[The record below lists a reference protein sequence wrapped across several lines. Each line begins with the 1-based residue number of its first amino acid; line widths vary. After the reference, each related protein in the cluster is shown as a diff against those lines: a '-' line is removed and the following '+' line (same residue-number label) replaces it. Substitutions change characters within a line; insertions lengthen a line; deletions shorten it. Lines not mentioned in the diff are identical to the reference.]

1 MTLILALDT
10 STRTGSLALRDETG
24 TVGLLTLSVALTHSQ
39 GLMPAADMLLR
50 HAGRT
55 VDDLTAVACVTG
67 PGSFTGLRVGIATA
81 QGLAY
86 SRQLPC
92 AGLSSLTVLAWA
104 LPHAR
109 HPLVPLLPA
118 RKGWLYARLFQ
129 WYKDAPKPMSGE
141 LCVEPDELIQHIHE
155 PAVLYGPGLEPY
167 RETFRE
173 MLGHQF
179 IELPKTADLPRAEW
193 LAELAARELEAGRGV
208 PPARLQPNYLG
219 PSQAEINWRQS
230 RAPAAPT
237 S

>member
-10 STRTGSLALRDETG
+10 ATRTGSLALRGATG

-39 GLMPAADMLLR
+39 GLMPAADTLLR
-50 HAGRT
+50 HTGHT

-67 PGSFTGLRVGIATA
+67 PGSYTGLRVGIATA
-81 QGLAY
+81 QGLAFP
-86 SRQLPC
+86 RQLPC
-92 AGLSSLTVLAWA
+92 VGISSLTVLAWA

-109 HPLVPLLPA
+109 FPVCPLLSA

-129 WYKDAPKPMSGE
+129 WYKDAPKPMTGE
-141 LCVEPDELIQHIHE
+141 LCVEPDELIQHMRG

-167 RETFRE
+167 RDTFRE

-179 IELPKTADLPRAEW
+179 IELPKTADLPRADW

-208 PPARLQPNYLG
+208 PPAQLQPHYLG
-219 PSQAEINWRQS
+219 PSQAEINWRPS
-230 RAPAAPT
+230 RAPAAPP